1 MRLENLDSRQRAVVD
16 AALRPGAKI
25 LVTGGPGTGK
35 TTAAL
40 WAARSYLE
48 SSEDTS
54 SRVLFLTFSR
64 AAVSQI
70 TRRSP
75 GVLAGCADRIEIMTF
90 HGLAYQILRAFGR
103 YAGHGKAVP
112 TVQSGTRER
121 LLGRDS
127 ERLTYNDLIPDALRI
142 LEGSTRI
149 KGLFAARWGLVI
161 CDEAQ
166 DTSTE
171 QWRFLRALASGR
183 ILLLGDEN
191 QMIYNQFVT
200 GVSLEQFRQTREW
213 VNQEIALIPQSHR
226 DPSGAIPALAEAIR
240 QRNFNDEAVAEAIR
254 NKRLMI
260 HYDTNRGDE
269 LNLLCRVV
277 SDARRQGSRNIGIFA
292 HSNAA
297 VADIAEGL
305 SEAGV
310 DYDLVGIPEAH
321 AEALSAMATQCAFGL
336 GFATSDDIRKSY
348 ALFVTAS
355 KRTRNAPEVAQAL
368 IGHGHFS
375 LPQSVK
381 DALLQ
386 LEADL
391 TESANGYIEDL
402 VKVAMQSWE
411 LLLINTGGSSWQRA
425 AAHFMRLARPVR
437 KMPAS
442 EDSVQRL
449 LNIVERA
456 RVDALIDF
464 DYSEREVVRLMN
476 YHQTKGREADVVVHV
491 FRSDDYFGKEQEPFA
506 QTSRL
511 LNVAISRARKRVVII
526 LPPNPHPLVEPFRK
540 AIPRDV
546 RWEQAVSRL
555 VRVKGAKYNL
565 GALLRD
571 CRPSSVCLSDDGR
584 LILPFTNAA
593 NFARI
598 QEELNHPE
606 VRIAIEQ
613 AIEQSFGNRH
623 PFVVTLAGNAV
634 DP

>member
-16 AALRPGAKI
+16 AALHPGAKI
-25 LVTGGPGTGK
+25 LVKGGPGTGK

-48 SSEDTS
+48 SSGDTS

-103 YAGHGKAVP
+103 YAGHGIATP
-112 TVQSGTRER
+112 TIQSDTRER

-127 ERLTYNDLIPDALRI
+127 EQLTYNDLIPEALRI

-166 DTSTE
+166 DTSTD
-171 QWRFLRALASGR
+171 QWRFLRALASSR
-183 ILLLGDEN
+183 MLLLGDEN
-191 QMIYNQFVT
+191 QMIYDFLT

-213 VNQEIALIPQSHR
+213 VEQEIALIPQSHR

-254 NKRLMI
+254 NERLTI
-260 HYDTNRGDE
+260 YYDTNRGDE

-277 SDARRQGSRNIGIFA
+277 SESRRQGSRNIGIFA

-368 IGHGHFS
+368 MGQGHFS
-375 LPQSVK
+375 LPQPVN

-386 LEADL
+386 LDADL
-391 TESANGYIEDL
+391 KESANGYIEDL
-402 VKVAMQSWE
+402 VRVAMQSWE
-411 LLLINTGGSSWQRA
+411 LLLINTGISAWQRA
-425 AAHFMRLARPVR
+425 AAHFMRLAGPVR
-437 KMPAS
+437 KLSAS
-442 EDSVQRL
+442 EDSVRRL
-449 LNIVERA
+449 LEIVERA

-464 DYSEREVVRLMN
+464 DYSERGVVRLMN
-476 YHQTKGREADVVVHV
+476 YHQTKGREADTVVHV
-491 FRSDDYFGKEQEPFA
+491 FRSSDYFGKEQEPFA

-511 LNVAISRARKRVVII
+511 LNVAISRARERVVVI

-546 RWEQAVSRL
+546 RWEQAVRRL

-571 CRPSSVCLSDDGR
+571 CRPSSVRLSDDGK

-593 NFARI
+593 NFARM
-598 QEELNHPE
+598 QEELDDPT
-606 VRIAIEQ
+606 VRIAVEQ

-623 PFVVTLAGNAV
+623 PFVVTLEGNAV